1 MSGAVAAAE
10 EKRSVHGGQRSY
22 TQQEIEGMS
31 TAELL
36 SAYKQTGDEE
46 LKWPLVLRY
55 EGLIK
60 SAALQVRGVYS
71 SFAQVDDIV
80 NEGILTLLS
89 SIDKFDPEKGIKFE
103 TYVSKRIR
111 GMVIDLARKQDWLP
125 RNVRQ
130 RAKEIDQAVSE
141 LSNEL
146 GRFPTDSEVAEKLGL
161 SMERYQKD
169 AARVA
174 LSSTLSLDA
183 LMDSRDLDGGRFEV
197 PSEDPQGQP
206 EMALQDQELQE
217 TLAEGI
223 RLLQENE
230 QIVLSLY
237 YEKNLHM
244 KEIAQ
249 VMEVSEPRISQIH
262 ARAIQKLRDYM
273 MTYMSG
279 APAPRQ
285 NKKRK
290 KG

>member
-1 MSGAVAAAE
+1 MSRDSAAWE
-10 EKRSVHGGQRSY
+10 TGGY
-22 TQQEIEGMS
+22 TPEEIEAME
-31 TAELL
+31 TPALL
-36 SAYKQTGDEE
+36 DLYKRTGDES

-60 SAALQVRGVYS
+60 SAALQIRGVYS
-71 SFAQVDDIV
+71 SFAQVGDIV

-89 SIDKFDPEKGIKFE
+89 CIDKFDPEKGIRFE

-146 GRFPTDSEVAEKLGL
+146 GRFPSDGEVAQRLGISVEK
-161 SMERYQKD
+161 YQKD

-174 LSSTLSLDA
+174 LDNTLSLDA
-183 LMDSRDLDGGRFEV
+183 LMDSRDPEGYRFEV
-197 PSEDPQGQP
+197 ASEDARSQP
-206 EMALQDQELQE
+206 ESALQDQELQQ
-217 TLAEGI
+217 TLAAAI
-223 RLLQENE
+223 QTLQKNE

-273 MTYMSG
+273 TSYMNGTPVPKHS
-279 APAPRQ
+279 
-285 NKKRK
+285 KKRK